1 MSATSAPRGS
11 AQAPELSPAAEVSF
25 VIPCLNEEPSI
36 ALVVQQARDAL
47 VQLGVPGEVVVV
59 DNGSEDRSAELARA
73 AGARVV
79 SEPRRGYGSAYL
91 AGLAGRPWPL
101 PRSH

>member
-11 AQAPELSPAAEVSF
+11 AQAPELSPAPEVSF

-36 ALVVQQARDAL
+36 ALVVGQARDAL
-47 VQLGVPGEVVVV
+47 VQLGVPGEIVVV

-73 AGARVV
+73 AGA
-79 SEPRRGYGSAYL
+79 
-91 AGLAGRPWPL
+91 
-101 PRSH
+101 